1 MGHDDELAWCGGGV
15 GGGATGASGFG
26 GDGGAG
32 SGGEGADGSGGA
44 SGASGL
50 GGIGGIGCI
59 GCIGG
64 IGGIG
69 GSGAGGEP
77 GGGAVSLGACSGP
90 VPAPCVPETRALFLF
105 SGPIPPAASV
115 PTPAAAITA
124 SARANAAHRR
134 LGLAH
139 MASSPLLWPRTE
151 ARSLSTLKFLL
162 NRLLQSF
169 LSRRLE
175 RWTSRAEPHLR
186 PAQRLMSEIEPILN
200 PPAAPAASADGA
212 TRIGAFIERIKVP
225 QATRA
230 TVAILIAMFLCGAA
244 SPEFVAHV
252 ALVPGRTIPY
262 MWNVFT
268 ASWLEV
274 NPLGLI
280 VSCAAAVL
288 AGASAFLPDPA
299 SRLSL

>member
-1 MGHDDELAWCGGGV
+1 MTNSQRSSGVTRRGEHRVGHDDELAWCGGGV

-59 GCIGG
+59 GG

-69 GSGAGGEP
+69 GSSAGGEP

-90 VPAPCVPETRALFLF
+90 VPAPCVPKTWARALFLF
-105 SGPIPPAASV
+105 SGPIPTAASV

-124 SARANAAHRR
+124 SAKANAAHRR

-151 ARSLSTLKFLL
+151 ARLLSTLKFLP
-162 NRLLQSF
+162 S
-169 LSRRLE
+169 
-175 RWTSRAEPHLR
+175 HLR
-186 PAQRLMSEIEPILN
+186 R
-200 PPAAPAASADGA
+200 
-212 TRIGAFIERIKVP
+212 R
-225 QATRA
+225 
-230 TVAILIAMFLCGAA
+230 
-244 SPEFVAHV
+244 
-252 ALVPGRTIPY
+252 
-262 MWNVFT
+262 
-268 ASWLEV
+268 
-274 NPLGLI
+274 
-280 VSCAAAVL
+280 VSCQV
-288 AGASAFLPDPA
+288 
-299 SRLSL
+299 